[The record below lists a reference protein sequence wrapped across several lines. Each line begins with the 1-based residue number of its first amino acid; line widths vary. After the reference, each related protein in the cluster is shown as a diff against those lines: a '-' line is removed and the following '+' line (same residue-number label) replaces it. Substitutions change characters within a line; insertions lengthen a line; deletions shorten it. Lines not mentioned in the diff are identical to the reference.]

1 MSADFLFQTSFLL
14 ILFVMNDFVMVYI
27 ISLCK
32 RGIGAAGKIPQS
44 IKCLLCK
51 CEDTCLDSRQGS
63 RKLGV
68 VAHVCHSGS
77 GRGRD
82 RMILGFTG

>member
-1 MSADFLFQTSFLL
+1 MVLVCEDKCLPTFYSRLLFCSF

-32 RGIGAAGKIPQS
+32 RGIGAAGKTAQS

-51 CEDTCLDSRQGS
+51 CEDMFGFPA
-63 RKLGV
+63 RK
-68 VAHVCHSGS
+68 
-77 GRGRD
+77 
-82 RMILGFTG
+82 